1 MLQSSEPSPGP
12 RPLQSGAVDVP
23 TRQRTPGP
31 NSRTS
36 EHPLKDS
43 PLGRCI
49 GASARLQSRARR
61 GQQDRPGATVQKD
74 SRSRFKRRKAAEPVG
89 EGEGGGGGGCVQK
102 SARAETLLRP
112 GPSLQQE
119 TEESESPLSWC
130 FLPLRDD
137 ALGPKAPKPQPS
149 NHDPKDGSASSTL
162 QCLQAQYLKP
172 YKA

>member
-49 GASARLQSRARR
+49 GASVHLHGSSRGHAGVNKTGLVPLYRRIAGAGLSAERLPSQLGRR
-61 GQQDRPGATVQKD
+61 
-74 SRSRFKRRKAAEPVG
+74 E
-89 EGEGGGGGGCVQK
+89 EGRGGGGGGCVQK

-119 TEESESPLSWC
+119 NGRVRVASFLVFPPSERRCPWPQS
-130 FLPLRDD
+130 
-137 ALGPKAPKPQPS
+137 PKA
-149 NHDPKDGSASSTL
+149 STIE
-162 QCLQAQYLKP
+162 P
-172 YKA
+172 

>member
-49 GASARLQSRARR
+49 GASVHLHGSSRGHAGVNKTGLVPLYRRIAGAGLSAERLPSQLGR
-61 GQQDRPGATVQKD
+61 GRG
-74 SRSRFKRRKAAEPVG
+74 R
-89 EGEGGGGGGCVQK
+89 GGGMRSKERQSGDFAETRPK
-102 SARAETLLRP
+102 PSARNGRVRVASFLVFS
-112 GPSLQQE
+112 PSERRCPWPQ
-119 TEESESPLSWC
+119 S
-130 FLPLRDD
+130 
-137 ALGPKAPKPQPS
+137 PKA
-149 NHDPKDGSASSTL
+149 STIE
-162 QCLQAQYLKP
+162 P
-172 YKA
+172 